1 MSTVYCVRMLTSIT
15 LAGWFVHRLREAASA
30 CPNVTLRQG
39 TVKRLLNGEA
49 AVVLWLQCAQAAQA
63 SVLSSISKTKPQAK
77 FAVKC

>member
-1 MSTVYCVRMLTSIT
+1 MTVYRACGSQLSSCHCHVACGVLNSIA

-49 AVVLWLQCAQAAQA
+49 AVVL
-63 SVLSSISKTKPQAK
+63 
-77 FAVKC
+77 